1 MAVFESEDLNLGY
14 WDDRPSQWF
23 MVSNIAAQVFSGHD
37 FTDIFINQFDTLRSV
52 NDATIKVV
60 AANNK
65 TLFEEEFGS
74 DDHIK
79 ISNKF
84 LTGSG
89 GFAPE
94 IILITSQSHG
104 TTILEVSDLKQKP
117 KILEGGISKLTNH
130 DVYLTTDRN
139 IYRQEDTIHAFGSA
153 RQLDLKT
160 IANESYSISLKTNPE
175 MKLHGQ
181 TLKQTRMGS
190 LLQT

>member
-1 MAVFESEDLNLGY
+1 
-14 WDDRPSQWF
+14 
-23 MVSNIAAQVFSGHD
+23 MVYNIAAQVFNGHD

-52 NDATIKVV
+52 NDATVKVV

-117 KILEGGISKLTNH
+117 KILEGGINKLTNH
-130 DVYLTTDRN
+130 DLYLTTDRN
-139 IYRQEDTIHAFGSA
+139 IYRQEDTIHAFG
-153 RQLDLKT
+153 
-160 IANESYSISLKTNPE
+160 
-175 MKLHGQ
+175 
-181 TLKQTRMGS
+181 
-190 LLQT
+190 